1 MLRLFKTAGALLSVA
16 LLSLSIVGS
25 TTAAASAAHPL
36 ILHNKSSNKIV
47 EVYVSHVSEAK
58 WGENFANGDPIEPGA
73 SMTLEI
79 PEDDVCMYDI
89 KVVFADGAS
98 VVSPNHDTCKYD
110 VDFS

>member
-1 MLRLFKTAGALLSVA
+1 MALA

-25 TTAAASAAHPL
+25 TTVAALAAHPL
-36 ILHNKSSNKIV
+36 ILHNKTSSKIV
-47 EVYVSHVSEAK
+47 EVYVSHVSEAN
-58 WGENFANGDPIEPGA
+58 WGENFAKGDPVAPGD

-89 KVVFADGAS
+89 KVVFADGSS
-98 VVSPNHDTCKYD
+98 VISPNHDTCKFD